1 MATASSRRSQMV
13 GKLIQSNGS
22 NREIRLM
29 MRTVV
34 VVGVLVLG
42 MGAVAAQ

>member
-1 MATASSRRSQMV
+1 MV